1 MPKLMSAVPPDP
13 CITDLSVSKLSK
25 ITPLAG
31 KARLLGLVL
40 GMFAVIALCS
50 AARAQTA
57 APTTESKPV
66 FAGGLYETESRN
78 SSIPDQPVKSR
89 TCLSSANYDAFRDD
103 TMAQYR
109 GSPALKDCRLSDTK
123 PLKNGFGFAME
134 CQGTK
139 TVLAYEFDKDLVRFT
154 IDTQIE
160 NAPKYSSS
168 ILTTM
173 RRVGDCPAQ

>member
-89 TCLSSANYDAFRDD
+89 TCLSSANYDAFRND